1 MLIINYRHLRF
12 EQYQSRLK
20 KMSLWIIQSIGS
32 HHGDEISNS
41 CKLRW
46 LLFFRSHEINILCNK
61 WERDRYSRVENVIEG
76 AEQPAILDNIRQ
88 SRKRGPRYGIVP
100 VYLQQSETGF
110 VEQMNDVSS
119 GI

>member
-46 LLFFRSHEINILCNK
+46 LLFFRSHEINILRN
-61 WERDRYSRVENVIEG
+61 ERECGRCHRVKNVIGG
-76 AEQPAILDNIRQ
+76 AEQPVILDNVR
-88 SRKRGPRYGIVP
+88 
-100 VYLQQSETGF
+100 
-110 VEQMNDVSS
+110 
-119 GI
+119 